1 MSSENLTTWLSVCR
15 PPETALKKISGGRLK
30 GMTDINP
37 QWRYKA
43 MTEQFGIVGFGWK
56 YRVTERW
63 EQRDSCGQVA
73 VFVSVALQ
81 VKHQG
86 EWSDDIHGSGGAML
100 IAEENKTD
108 FETKERTK
116 ALYLSD
122 EAYKMAETDALS
134 VAMKQ
139 IGVAAD
145 IYMGMFDGS
154 KYTRPAGDVVEVIT
168 EEQFRVINDA
178 LDETKS
184 DKGAFITLFK
194 LESLKEM
201 KATDYDRAVAMLN
214 KKRAQIEAANGQSK
228 QRNHKPEC

>member
-1 MSSENLTTWLSVCR
+1 MSNDNLSTWLAVCR
-15 PPETALKKISGGRLK
+15 PPETALKKIGGGRLK

-43 MTEQFGIVGFGWK
+43 MTEQFGPVGFGWK

-63 EQRDSCGQVA
+63 EQRDTNGQVA

-81 VKHQG
+81 VKYKG

-108 FETKERTK
+108 YETKEKIKT
-116 ALYLSD
+116 LYLSD

-154 KYTRPAGDVVEVIT
+154 KYTRPAGDVVAVIT
-168 EEQFRVINDA
+168 DEQFREINNA
-178 LDETKS
+178 LDETQS
-184 DKGAFITLFK
+184 DKVAFITLFK

-201 KATDYDRAVAMLN
+201 KATDYDRAIAMLN
-214 KKRAQIEAANGQSK
+214 KKRAQMGAANGKS
-228 QRNHKPEC
+228 